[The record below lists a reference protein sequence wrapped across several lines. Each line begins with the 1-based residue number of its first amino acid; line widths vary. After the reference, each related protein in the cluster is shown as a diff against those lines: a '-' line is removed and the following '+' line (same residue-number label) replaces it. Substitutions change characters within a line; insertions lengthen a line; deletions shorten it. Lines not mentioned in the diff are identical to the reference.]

1 MARAVHSLV
10 AAIGHAAV
18 IVVLASLAGLGLG
31 LARGTLTLTPPA
43 KTTAAPAA
51 APSMKAPLAVPAA
64 PAARMVSPALTAPAA
79 PAPGKMASDR
89 PAATPAPAPA
99 PAPAAKA
106 ARSASMPTPQK
117 AAAPQADPAEGEG
130 IAPQAAQRLLA
141 AGGLA
146 VDARRPE
153 DFALG
158 HLPGALN
165 LPAEEFDSHFA
176 QLQPRLPS
184 RAPLVVYCGGAE
196 CGLSKELAGM
206 LKDMGFSRVEVLRG
220 GIDAWKAAGLPVE
233 K

>member
-89 PAATPAPAPA
+89 PAATPA